1 MIKFLKFLGITTII
15 ALVISLG
22 EMWYK
27 MFLIGRYYD
36 HATFFGTAMVGFVIP
51 LAIIY
56 LAFIS
61 IKSIVNY

>member
-1 MIKFLKFLGITTII
+1 MTKFLKFLSITTII
-15 ALVISLG
+15 ALVLSIG

-27 MFLIGRYYD
+27 IFLTGRYYD

-51 LAIIY
+51 LAVIY
-56 LAFIS
+56 LTFIT

>member
-1 MIKFLKFLGITTII
+1 MTKFLKFLSITTII